1 MITSPV
7 QSSYFVKESFKLSSG
22 VRQISVAKM
31 DVSLNSRLLEKSPGA
46 AVKVGSQNQ
55 NESEDL
61 AAEAH
66 LDRQCS
72 SYRGELEF
80 CHQHLVNIVI

>member
-46 AVKVGSQNQ
+46 AVKGNPQNN
-55 NESEDL
+55 NETQDL
-61 AAEAH
+61 AADLH
-66 LDRQCS
+66 SNQPCS
-72 SYRGELEF
+72 SYRGGLEF
-80 CHQHLVNIVI
+80 CHEHLLDVVI

>member
-31 DVSLNSRLLEKSPGA
+31 DVSLNSSLLEKSPCS
-46 AVKVGSQNQ
+46 AVKGSQQ
-55 NESEDL
+55 NKKEAEDL
-61 AAEAH
+61 IAEVH
-66 LDRQCS
+66 LDQPCS
-72 SYRGELEF
+72 SYRGGLEF
-80 CHQHLVNIVI
+80 CHEHLLDVVI